1 MKILSD
7 LPLEQ
12 MAFEDLPNYHRYAAS
27 QSLRFKKGLS
37 PFIRFGEVK
46 RGGNEPYCYTA
57 EKQVAGHIC
66 RILARDLS
74 MVLSKMN
81 VVRDD
86 GTVWIVNIDN
96 FKTATWIELV

>member
-12 MAFEDLPNYHRYAAS
+12 MTFEDLPKYHRMSIRYPNEYP
-27 QSLRFKKGLS
+27 KGPS
-37 PFIRFGEVK
+37 SYIRFGEVK

-96 FKTATWIELV
+96 FKDATWIELV